1 MRKRI
6 AKSLTVAVLAASIT
20 GATYYNV
27 LADEV
32 TDLQNQKSAAE
43 SQLNDLES
51 QLAYILVQ
59 MDDVQSKIYDK
70 NDEINQANE
79 DLKAAEEKHNK
90 QREDTKLRIKYMYED
105 QSASLTEAFL
115 TASDMGDALNKT
127 EYVQKVYD
135 YDRTK
140 LEEMAETAKQINDL
154 KTSLENDKNELQAL
168 SDDLTKK
175 QALLYS
181 TIDEQKSKV
190 ADFDTQ
196 LTAAVE
202 AATKKAEEEQRK
214 RDLAAREAAQ
224 KAAAA
229 QTASTSAS
237 KDKTASASASAS
249 ATTTSSSTGSGNLSI
264 AQKVVQIAYAQL
276 GVPYVVA
283 GSSPSGFD
291 CSGLTSYVFKQ
302 CGITLKRTSGQQAS
316 DGQPVSSLSE
326 ALPGDI
332 ICYPGHVAI
341 YIGNGQIIHAP
352 TVGDKVKVASATI
365 LPITG
370 IRRCW

>member
-237 KDKTASASASAS
+237 KDKTASASAT

-276 GVPYVVA
+276 GVPYVTG

-291 CSGLTSYVFKQ
+291 CSGLTSYAYAQ
-302 CGITLKRTSGQQAS
+302 CGISLPRTSGAQA
-316 DGQPVSSLSE
+316 GAGTKVSSLSE
-326 ALPGDI
+326 AQPGDI

-365 LPITG
+365 LPITS